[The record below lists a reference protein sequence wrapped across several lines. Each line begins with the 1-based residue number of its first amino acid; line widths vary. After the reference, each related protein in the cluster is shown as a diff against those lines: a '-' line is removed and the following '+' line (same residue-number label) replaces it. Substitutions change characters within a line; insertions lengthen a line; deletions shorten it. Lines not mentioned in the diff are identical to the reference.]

1 MIGGETY
8 WDGWHEK
15 GCHENLGRMM
25 SDDVVVS
32 IQKMVK
38 VKSVPKKYINKK
50 RWEGAYAPIAAFLAA
65 DKNALLRE
73 NEDKDKT
80 IQQQHDTI
88 QGYQHDLMFL
98 EETNEIMHGQLIT
111 TNIELEEARMKIA
124 QLQQLTRQTIREI
137 KKREQHA
144 RMKAKQFND
153 MRELNP
159 NAWVPRMEPGA
170 PRLIPTSI
178 YEADLQSIMDVTWLA
193 TDEVLE
199 QEEV

>member
-1 MIGGETY
+1 MVRR
-8 WDGWHEK
+8 K
-15 GCHENLGRMM
+15 GT
-25 SDDVVVS
+25 
-32 IQKMVK
+32 
-38 VKSVPKKYINKK
+38 PKKFVDKK

-65 DKNALLRE
+65 DKNALLVE
-73 NEDKDKT
+73 NEQKDET
-80 IQQQHDTI
+80 ILQQQETI
-88 QGYQHDLMFL
+88 LGYQHDLMML
-98 EETNEIMHGQLIT
+98 EETNELMHGQLIT

-159 NAWVPRMEPGA
+159 NAWVPRMPEGA

-178 YEADLQSIMDVTWLA
+178 YEADLESIMEVTWLA

>member
-1 MIGGETY
+1 
-8 WDGWHEK
+8 
-15 GCHENLGRMM
+15 
-25 SDDVVVS
+25 
-32 IQKMVK
+32 MVK
-38 VKSVPKKYINKK
+38 VKATPKKYINKK

-80 IQQQHDTI
+80 IEEQHDMI
-88 QGYQHDLMFL
+88 QGYQHDLMAL

-153 MRELNP
+153 MCELNP

-178 YEADLQSIMDVTWLA
+178 YEADLQSIMEVTWLA